1 MAAGPGVQGRR
12 RGGIRGNLA
21 FRAPRRPSR
30 PSLPGPHSRPLP
42 PGKPA
47 VGSTSPSPLAPR
59 AAEGWGSPPAAA
71 RAWGSSRGLGTAADP
86 RPTSPGRPTSPEKR
100 PSGPIPNP
108 PLAPGPGAPA
118 ESAGRVFGGPG
129 RAPGKGRPSG
139 LPDPAPEPAA
149 APAASPGLPEAVR
162 SAPAAA
168 QGLSSGAPR
177 LLPRPPRGPAPG
189 SGHSPLPR
197 RAAAGLPH
205 VTREQLRPESPGP
218 ARGGPSPPPSGS
230 HVAPRPA
237 GQRPRPPRE
246 GSDGRALQ
254 APWGPH
260 GAPTSVPAR
269 GRTAG
274 PSAAWFPLALG
285 AAEEAGEG
293 RKRGRWV
300 AGSCPR
306 SRRRVASSA
315 TSGIEPL
322 PPAPAPA
329 LSLQREPWAA
339 WDWVGQN
346 KHVQGVSQILSEGSS
361 ILQGGEKAGGPL
373 PRPPH
378 PSRPRQGG
386 SLGSLPRRRSAKVCA
401 PLAHGSC
408 YWGRQQGRGWGI
420 QAGGT
425 LQGRRRSPPL
435 RCFWTCLK
443 TTSRVLGVWVH
454 TEAVKGTGGEGG
466 PGRVQK
472 QSPGSWPGLC
482 FPSPRQEGC
491 GGGGARGLKK
501 GVVISFLPVPR
512 LDARLVHPGEE
523 DQSPACS
530 LQATNQALS
539 WA

>member
-12 RGGIRGNLA
+12 RGGIRGTSLSELPAGPRGLPCPAPIPGPSHPESPRLLA
-21 FRAPRRPSR
+21 SALGCPPKIKQVRQAPPPTPPLLGNFRAK
-30 PSLPGPHSRPLP
+30 LLQGPERQL
-42 PGKPA
+42 
-47 VGSTSPSPLAPR
+47 R
-59 AAEGWGSPPAAA
+59 ARG
-71 RAWGSSRGLGTAADP
+71 GSSA
-86 RPTSPGRPTSPEKR
+86 
-100 PSGPIPNP
+100 
-108 PLAPGPGAPA
+108 APGEPQERGA
-118 ESAGRVFGGPG
+118 R
-129 RAPGKGRPSG
+129 
-139 LPDPAPEPAA
+139 
-149 APAASPGLPEAVR
+149 AASPT
-162 SAPAAA
+162 
-168 QGLSSGAPR
+168 PR
-177 LLPRPPRGPAPG
+177 PSPPRPPRPHLG
-189 SGHSPLPR
+189 SPRLPLPR

-346 KHVQGVSQILSEGSS
+346 KHVQGVSQILKMPPRSPGGHRLEEPVREGRPWGRLAPHPPRASKEGPRRQGMRPPTPNTGRS
-361 ILQGGEKAGGPL
+361 ARTGDPAWGGEKRAGHCRARFRRTTRLRAGVRDSRGRRALRPSRHPAAAPLSSAQASRAANPRGGGLPAAPDPPRSGAGPGPHL
-373 PRPPH
+373 PRA
-378 PSRPRQGG
+378 SQNLGG
-386 SLGSLPRRRSAKVCA
+386 
-401 PLAHGSC
+401 
-408 YWGRQQGRGWGI
+408 
-420 QAGGT
+420 
-425 LQGRRRSPPL
+425 
-435 RCFWTCLK
+435 
-443 TTSRVLGVWVH
+443 
-454 TEAVKGTGGEGG
+454 GG
-466 PGRVQK
+466 PGGCRGNAALGV
-472 QSPGSWPGLC
+472 GGLPGLESSC
-482 FPSPRQEGC
+482 QGDQAV
-491 GGGGARGLKK
+491 GGA
-501 GVVISFLPVPR
+501 PR
-512 LDARLVHPGEE
+512 RSSLD
-523 DQSPACS
+523 
-530 LQATNQALS
+530 
-539 WA
+539 